1 MRWCV
6 WEIAEEGLGTWFR
19 DDDDDD
25 GDGWG
30 GFFWA

>member
-19 DDDDDD
+19 DDDDD